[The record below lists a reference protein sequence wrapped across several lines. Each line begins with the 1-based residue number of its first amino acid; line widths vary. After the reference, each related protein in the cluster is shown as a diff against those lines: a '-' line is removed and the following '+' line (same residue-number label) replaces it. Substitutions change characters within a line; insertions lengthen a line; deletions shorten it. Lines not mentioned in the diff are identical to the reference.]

1 MRQGDGIDLLGP
13 SDPRSASIG
22 VIYVAPNDDRQSVL
36 TAILTQDKLGIEQV
50 IIVLPDQNKAFQRPV
65 DFEGLKN
72 MRRGL
77 KSELVFIAPSGP
89 GPAEYARQRRFPV
102 FSSLE
107 AFSHSIRLE
116 TTSPGSTE
124 VSENNGF
131 NGKQEE
137 VAAMA
142 GMAAGAGFVALAD
155 DQKRSSTLEHLDE
168 VSPKQS
174 VINADPLI
182 PESTSSN
189 STLENGNREPTLA
202 ETNGSQEQANPD
214 PEIITFSTAA
224 PRPKITRK
232 FPVPRAEVVA
242 VPNIA
247 TEQSSQRKG
256 STATKTTKRSNKGKM
271 AAAGVG
277 AAIVSSEATKARG
290 TAVGSSGQP
299 PSGSA
304 PVPPASSSTGG
315 LSRGTR
321 ILLGV
326 LLGVLILLLIGG
338 ITVAALPGGF
348 NNLPHIFPGTTATAT
363 VTITP
368 DSKNESNIFQIV
380 GVTKTP
386 NPNLREVSARIIS
399 ATSPE
404 QSKTVQSTG
413 SIPGSQATGDLT
425 FLNSGSTKSFG
436 SVILRGASG
445 VAVTFNG
452 PITINALPGF
462 LTVTGF
468 AVNIGSAG
476 NIGALDISGPCC
488 ATGITVKNA
497 QFGGG
502 QNLQPNSVVQQSDI
516 NSAASALTTS
526 LTPGTQAALQK
537 QVKSNEQVVP
547 NTLRCTSA
555 VEANHAAGDHAPN
568 VTVIVKVTCQ
578 EEVYDQLSAQT
589 MAASLLAKQASTDL
603 GPNYALT
610 GNIVN
615 TVTKVTVVDTKGTL
629 SILVRAEGVWVYQF
643 NSSTLQGFINHIA
656 NTSNAEA
663 IKYLSNQ
670 SGVAAVK
677 IDNPNG
683 STMPD
688 AEHIKIVIES
698 IPGVT
703 GSPTPGTGTATPIPS
718 GPTQVPSGTVTPP
731 VKPTPTATQGL
742 GGS

>member
-1 MRQGDGIDLLGP
+1 MRQGDGTDLLGL

-77 KSELVFIAPSGP
+77 KSELVFIAPSDA

-107 AFSHSIRLE
+107 AFSQSIRLE

-124 VSENNGF
+124 VNENNGF

-137 VAAMA
+137 VAAVA
-142 GMAAGAGFVALAD
+142 GMAEGAGFVALAD
-155 DQKRSSTLEHLDE
+155 DQKRSSTLEHIDE

-174 VINADPLI
+174 VINADPLV

-202 ETNGSQEQANPD
+202 EMNGSQEQAD
-214 PEIITFSTAA
+214 PGIITFSTTA

-232 FPVPRAEVVA
+232 FPVPPAKVVA
-242 VPNIA
+242 VPNVA
-247 TEQSSQRKG
+247 AEQSPQQNG
-256 STATKTTKRSNKGKM
+256 STATKTTKRSKKGEM

-277 AAIVSSEATKARG
+277 AAIESSEATKAG
-290 TAVGSSGQP
+290 GVAGGSGGQP

-304 PVPPASSSTGG
+304 PVPPSTGG

-399 ATSPE
+399 VTSPE
-404 QSKTVQSTG
+404 QSKIVQSTG
-413 SIPGSQATGDLT
+413 SIPGSRATGDLT

-436 SVILRGASG
+436 SIILRGASG

-452 PITINALPGF
+452 PITVNALPGF

-476 NIGALDISGPCC
+476 NIGELDISGSCC

-502 QNLQPNSVVQQSDI
+502 QDPQPNSVVQQSDI

-610 GNIVN
+610 GNIVT
-615 TVTKVTVVDTKGTL
+615 TVTRVTVVDTKGTL
-629 SILVRAEGVWVYQF
+629 SILVRTEGVWVYQF
-643 NSSTLQGFINHIA
+643 SSDTLQGFINHIA
-656 NTSNAEA
+656 NMSNADA
-663 IKYLSNQ
+663 IKYLESKT
-670 SGVAAVK
+670 GVAAVK

-698 IPGVT
+698 IPGIS

-731 VKPTPTATQGL
+731 VKPTPTTTQGL